1 MSRLASSRTGKMK
14 EFVSKRRNTPR
25 LGKDARERIMRQVI
39 DVAPPDA
46 PLPAVVAQ
54 NGTSGHTAS
63 RFNVPRIVDVWN
75 DMAHISVNEALLDR
89 NLVITASRTDPSHS
103 AFEVLRTR
111 LVMALAEKGWTRVAV
126 TSPTDGSGKTF
137 TAVNLAIA
145 LSRYDS
151 CRTVLLDM
159 DMRRPGDMAR
169 MLGARAPGS
178 MADFLRGGRAVETH
192 LLRMGQ
198 NLLKIGPNLAI
209 GLNDRVESYASE
221 ILKHPDTS
229 RVLERMTTEL
239 QPDVV
244 LYDMPSVL
252 THDDVLAFRQHF
264 DAVLLVSGGG
274 ITTSDDLS
282 EVMRR
287 MGEAVPLLDVVLNR
301 GE

>member
-1 MSRLASSRTGKMK
+1 MK
-14 EFVSKRRNTPR
+14 EYVSRRRKSAR
-25 LGKDARERIMRQVI
+25 LGKGAREKILARII
-39 DVAPPDA
+39 ELAPGA
-46 PLPAVVAQ
+46 SSLPAVLPQSV
-54 NGTSGHTAS
+54 TFHT
-63 RFNVPRIVDVWN
+63 PRIVDSWN

-89 NLVITASRTDPSHS
+89 NLVITAGRSDPAHS

-111 LVMALAEKGWTRVAV
+111 LLLALAENGWKRVAI
-126 TSPTDGSGKTF
+126 TSPTDGCGKTF

-145 LSRYDS
+145 MSRYEG
-151 CRTVLLDM
+151 CHTVLLDM
-159 DMRRPGDMAR
+159 DMRRPGNMAA

-178 MADFLRGGRAVETH
+178 MAEFLRGGRAAETH

-221 ILKHPDTS
+221 ILKHADTT
-229 RVLERMTTEL
+229 RVLDRMMYEMK
-239 QPDVV
+239 PDIV
-244 LYDMPSVL
+244 LYDMPSL
-252 THDDVLAFRQHF
+252 LSHDDVLAFRHHF

-274 ITTSDDLS
+274 TTSTEDLA

-287 MGEAVPLLDVVLNR
+287 MGDSVPLLGVVLNR

>member
-1 MSRLASSRTGKMK
+1 M
-14 EFVSKRRNTPR
+14 
-25 LGKDARERIMRQVI
+25 
-39 DVAPPDA
+39 APPDA
-46 PLPAVVAQ
+46 TLPAVVAREGV
-54 NGTSGHTAS
+54 NGRIGHG
-63 RFNVPRIVDVWN
+63 FNVPRIVDVWN

-89 NLVITASRTDPSHS
+89 NLVITASRTDPAHS
-103 AFEVLRTR
+103 VFDVLRTR
-111 LVMALAEKGWTRVAV
+111 LVMALADKGWTRVAV
-126 TSPTDGSGKTF
+126 TSPTDGCGKTF

-178 MADFLRGGRAVETH
+178 MADFLRGGRAVEAH
-192 LLRMGQ
+192 MLRMGQ

-221 ILKHPDTS
+221 ILKHPDTT
-229 RVLERMTTEL
+229 RVLERMTADL

-252 THDDVLAFRQHF
+252 SHDDVLAFRQHF

-274 ITTSDDLS
+274 VTTPDDLS
-282 EVMRR
+282 NVMRL
-287 MGEAVPLLDVVLNR
+287 MGEAMPLLGVVLNR

>member
-1 MSRLASSRTGKMK
+1 MNKLATSRTGEMK
-14 EFVSKRRNTPR
+14 EYVSRRRKTTR
-25 LGKDARERIMRQVI
+25 LGKSAREKMLSRIIELGPR
-39 DVAPPDA
+39 DA
-46 PLPAVVAQ
+46 PVPAVLSGNVAFP
-54 NGTSGHTAS
+54 A
-63 RFNVPRIVDVWN
+63 PRIVDSWN

-89 NLVITASRTDPSHS
+89 NLVITANRTDPAHS

-111 LVMALAEKGWTRVAV
+111 LLLALAENGWKRVAV
-126 TSPTDGSGKTF
+126 TSPTDGCGKTF

-145 LSRYDS
+145 LSRYEG
-151 CRTVLLDM
+151 CHTVLLDM
-159 DMRRPGDMAR
+159 DMRRPGNMAA

-178 MADFLRGGRAVETH
+178 MAEFLRGGRAVETH

-221 ILKHPDTS
+221 ILKHADTTRALDRMMSEMKPDI
-229 RVLERMTTEL
+229 
-239 QPDVV
+239 V

-252 THDDVLAFRQHF
+252 SHDDVLAFRHHF
-264 DAVLLVSGGG
+264 DAVLLVSSGGV
-274 ITTSDDLS
+274 TSTEDLE

-287 MGEAVPLLDVVLNR
+287 MGDSMPLLGVVLNR

>member
-1 MSRLASSRTGKMK
+1 MR

-25 LGKDARERIMRQVI
+25 LGKDAREKILTRIIEQVPSDAAIATVSAGATRQIVPTAYH
-39 DVAPPDA
+39 AP
-46 PLPAVVAQ
+46 
-54 NGTSGHTAS
+54 
-63 RFNVPRIVDVWN
+63 RMIDVWN
-75 DMAHISVNEALLDR
+75 DMAHISVDEALLGR

-126 TSPTDGSGKTF
+126 TSPTDGCGKTF

-151 CRTVLLDM
+151 CRTILLDI
-159 DMRRPGDMAR
+159 DMRRPGNMAR

-178 MADFLRGGRAVETH
+178 MADFLRGGRGVEAH

-229 RVLERMTTEL
+229 RVLERMTADL
-239 QPDVV
+239 RPDVV
-244 LYDMPSVL
+244 LYDMPSML
-252 THDDVLAFRQHF
+252 AHDDVLAFRQHF

-274 ITTSDDLS
+274 ITTADDLS

-287 MGEAVPLLDVVLNR
+287 MGETIPLLGVVLNR

>member
-1 MSRLASSRTGKMK
+1 MNKLATSRTGEMK
-14 EFVSKRRNTPR
+14 EYVSRRRKSAR
-25 LGKDARERIMRQVI
+25 LGKGAREKILARII
-39 DVAPPDA
+39 ELAPGA
-46 PLPAVVAQ
+46 SSLPAVLPQSV
-54 NGTSGHTAS
+54 TFHT
-63 RFNVPRIVDVWN
+63 PRIVDSWN

-89 NLVITASRTDPSHS
+89 NLVITAGRSDPAHS

-111 LVMALAEKGWTRVAV
+111 LLLALAENGWKRVAI
-126 TSPTDGSGKTF
+126 TSPTDGCGKTF

-145 LSRYDS
+145 MSRYEG
-151 CRTVLLDM
+151 CHTVLLDM
-159 DMRRPGDMAR
+159 DMRRPGNMAA

-178 MADFLRGGRAVETH
+178 MAEFLRGGRAAETH

-221 ILKHPDTS
+221 ILKHADTT
-229 RVLERMTTEL
+229 RVLDRMMYEMK
-239 QPDVV
+239 PDIV
-244 LYDMPSVL
+244 LYDMPSL
-252 THDDVLAFRQHF
+252 LSHDDVLAFRHHF

-274 ITTSDDLS
+274 TTSTEDLA

-287 MGEAVPLLDVVLNR
+287 MGDSVPLLGVVLNR